1 MLSGKPLE
9 KVDVIAKVGN
19 WYSSDPIEIHNIELD
34 ANMMY
39 MNISWNGSCY
49 EHEQFDFIGLEE
61 INIDFEPPV
70 RTVKLLLKHVEDTC
84 TMRKDQTIGVNIR
97 ELTVVKSQ
105 DIETDL
111 NIMGWRKKIRYVYV
125 E

>member
-1 MLSGKPLE
+1 ME
-9 KVDVIAKVGN
+9 KIDVIAKVGN
-19 WYSSDPIEIHNIELD
+19 WYTSDPIEIHNVELD

-39 MNISWNGSCY
+39 LNISWNGSCY

-61 INIDFEPPV
+61 INIDTEPPV
-70 RTVKLLLKHVEDTC
+70 RNVKLLLKHVDDTC

-111 NIMGWRKKIRYVYV
+111 NILGWRKKVRYVYV

>member
-1 MLSGKPLE
+1 ME
-9 KVDVIAKVGN
+9 KIDVIAKVGN
-19 WYSSDPIEIHNIELD
+19 WYTSDPIEIHNVELD

-39 MNISWNGSCY
+39 LNISWNGSCY

-61 INIDFEPPV
+61 INIDTEPPV
-70 RTVKLLLKHVEDTC
+70 RTVKLLLKHVDDTC

-111 NIMGWRKKIRYVYV
+111 NILGWRKKVRYVYV